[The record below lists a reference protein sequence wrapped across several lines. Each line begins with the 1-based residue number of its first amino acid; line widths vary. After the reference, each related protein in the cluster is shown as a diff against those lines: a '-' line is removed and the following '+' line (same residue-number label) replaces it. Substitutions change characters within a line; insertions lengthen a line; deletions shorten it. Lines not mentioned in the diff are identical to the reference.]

1 MQMRLTLFGVVILGC
16 LQRINGQ
23 DDNFS
28 IDVKQRNA
36 EVYHEQSMKN
46 NEFNYGYQVE
56 KENSQ
61 FQHKAKG
68 PDDVTYGCY
77 GYIDPNNEKHLYY
90 YVADRLG
97 YRLVAP
103 DQPTKI
109 FSERVANSINKL
121 NEDLKGKG
129 NLDERVVAWNDLYLP
144 DSCRRLNEILTITTA
159 APVIKGFNGT
169 AGGAVA
175 VSASSGGAP
184 ANSGYKPPIATATV
198 NNVPAPTI
206 VVQTTAK
213 PIQKPVITATA
224 SIGNLLPANIPKVI
238 PNSAT
243 IPRPIATATVT
254 VGNSTYKASSASA
267 SIGNIPPVI
276 AVPTTPYPI
285 PKPVVTVPTRPP
297 VTQAPIIVP
306 NLPTIPI
313 TSTTPQGKVPPVLSE
328 PVRPP
333 TIQLPSTTPAPITS
347 IPNPGY
353 TYTVPPT
360 VPNLDSF
367 GPSNP
372 HLGPFNGYVYPIH
385 GGCPASEA
393 NMGRLLTQMET
404 LNDKVIELSANIRNL
419 QGGAAAPATCQSW
432 LNRQDQFPLIVYVP
446 ILLPYVN
453 AGEVPSKSSFNPAS
467 YAFQKMCKEECK

>member
-1 MQMRLTLFGVVILGC
+1 MQCRPLHI
-16 LQRINGQ
+16 RY
-23 DDNFS
+23 DN
-28 IDVKQRNA
+28 K
-36 EVYHEQSMKN
+36 
-46 NEFNYGYQVE
+46 
-56 KENSQ
+56 SQ
-61 FQHKAKG
+61 FSK
-68 PDDVTYGCY
+68 
-77 GYIDPNNEKHLYY
+77 
-90 YVADRLG
+90 
-97 YRLVAP
+97 
-103 DQPTKI
+103 KI
-109 FSERVANSINKL
+109 KSNQ
-121 NEDLKGKG
+121 
-129 NLDERVVAWNDLYLP
+129 
-144 DSCRRLNEILTITTA
+144 
-159 APVIKGFNGT
+159 
-169 AGGAVA
+169 
-175 VSASSGGAP
+175 
-184 ANSGYKPPIATATV
+184 
-198 NNVPAPTI
+198 
-206 VVQTTAK
+206 VQF
-213 PIQKPVITATA
+213 Q
-224 SIGNLLPANIPKVI
+224 
-238 PNSAT
+238 
-243 IPRPIATATVT
+243 
-254 VGNSTYKASSASA
+254 
-267 SIGNIPPVI
+267 
-276 AVPTTPYPI
+276 I

-313 TSTTPQGKVPPVLSE
+313 TSTTAQGKVPPVLSE

-347 IPNPGY
+347 NPNPGY